1 MKKFIVILAAV
12 LLLGV
17 SSENI
22 LAQKRVDGNIL
33 TKDAVRNYLFD
44 LKSNNEG
51 VRISSAYFLGEYK
64 VEEAVIPLMKM
75 LNSEANEQARIVAA
89 LSLSK
94 IKTGKAVYAVKQASV
109 LDNSQRVR
117 NLCTRFYNYI
127 ISEDNDYS
135 GF

>member
-1 MKKFIVILAAV
+1 MKKLLVILAAA
-12 LLLGV
+12 LLLSV

-44 LKSNNEG
+44 LTSNNEG

-64 VEEAVIPLMKM
+64 VGEAVIPLMKM

-89 LSLSK
+89 LSLTK
-94 IKTGKAVYAVKQASV
+94 IKTGKAVYAVKQASI

-117 NLCTRFYNYI
+117 NLCTRFYLYI